1 MCISVDDRSKSVYK
15 SCGQMYIGER
25 QGTRLK
31 EHKDACVKYEPAI
44 ADHAWTHHCP
54 INWEKTHN
62 PTVLHHFK
70 SLCFPDGGWCYSRN
84 VVVYVFVC

>member
-1 MCISVDDRSKSVYK
+1 
-15 SCGQMYIGER
+15 MYIGETVRR

-31 EHKDACVKYEPAI
+31 EHKDACVKYEPEKSAT
-44 ADHAWTHHCP
+44 ADHAWTHHRP
-54 INWEKTHN
+54 INWEKMHN

-70 SLCFPDGGWCYSRN
+70 SLCFPDCGWCYSRN